1 MSRHCVDP
9 NDAEGTLEKRGLLS
23 LNPKIQ
29 NTQEPSTSRW
39 LPFQST
45 DFKMTLGKL
54 ILAGIL
60 GSGVWSLTPRQG
72 SRFRESS
79 IPIIAVEWENA
90 IIESKTTTTLQVVVN
105 PMLMR
110 NSSIHDNVQNSLL
123 SVAAD
128 YVRFVPWF
136 PYPMLSVPEL
146 NAPIIDGNSCTTFW
160 DFTYADPLVEDFFS
174 STPNVTH
181 IINFSTTPGWMW
193 VLPNG
198 TNYTYPDNINQT
210 DFSYNQGTQLRDPTM
225 KEVSDYYARLV
236 SWYVNGGFTDECGD
250 YRHSGHHYNI
260 EYWEV
265 LNEVETE
272 HSISPTFYNQLYD
285 AIVTAIHGVSPNTKF
300 VGLAL
305 GDNANP
311 VYFDYLSEFLDP
323 SKHQTGIPLDFVSY
337 HWYGSPDVGTTEQE
351 AAQCFAQA
359 DTFLSDVTQIEA
371 IRKQLSPNVKTTLNE
386 IGTFDPQGT
395 ITVIPGYTVP
405 PEYYVWS
412 GAVYAYVFSGIT
424 AMGIDVI
431 GESQLVGY
439 PSQYPSVSMV
449 NYTTGNPNARLRVLQ
464 LIQQNFGPGDTL
476 VQTSSSSESE
486 VHAQGFITPQGVKK
500 VLLVNKLPQTTFVQ
514 IPKFDSG
521 TAQIVDL
528 STGENEWR
536 TESFN
541 GSTINVTE
549 WATVVLTGN
558 SHSR

>member
-1 MSRHCVDP
+1 MSRPGFDP
-9 NDAEGTLEKRGLLS
+9 RGAESQLEKRALLS
-23 LNPKIQ
+23 LDLEGK
-29 NTQEPSTSRW
+29 STREQRGLRW
-39 LPFQST
+39 APFQNAN
-45 DFKMTLGKL
+45 FKMTLRML
-54 ILAGIL
+54 MVAGIL
-60 GSGVWSLTPRQG
+60 ASGVWSLAPWKNNIIRD
-72 SRFRESS
+72 SS
-79 IPIIAVEWENA
+79 IPIINVDWQNL

-105 PMLMR
+105 PMLLR
-110 NSSIHDNVQNSLL
+110 NSSIHNNALHSLA

-136 PYPMLSVPEL
+136 PYPKLSVPEI
-146 NAPIIDGNSCTTFW
+146 NAPIIDSNSCTTFW

-174 STPNVTH
+174 STPNVAH

-193 VLPNG
+193 VLPAG
-198 TNYTYPDNINQT
+198 TNYTYPEDINET

-236 SWYVNGGFTDECGD
+236 SWYVDGGFTDECGV

-265 LNEVETE
+265 LNEIEAE
-272 HSISPTFYNQLYD
+272 HSISPEFYNQLYD
-285 AIVTAIHGVSPNTKF
+285 AIVTAIHEVSPNTKF

-311 VYFDYLSEFLDP
+311 AYFDYLSEFLDP
-323 SKHQTGIPLDFVSY
+323 SKHQSGIPLDFVSY

-395 ITVIPGYTVP
+395 TTIVPGYTIP
-405 PEYYVWS
+405 SEYYVWS
-412 GAVYAYVFSGIT
+412 GAVYAYVFSGVT

-439 PSQYPSVSMV
+439 PSQFPSVSMV

-464 LIQQNFGPGDTL
+464 LIQQNFGPGDML
-476 VQTSSSSESE
+476 VQTDSSSEGI
-486 VHAQGFITPQGVKK
+486 VHAQAFITPEGVQK
-500 VLLVNKLPQTTFVQ
+500 VLLVNKLPQPTFVQ
-514 IPKFDSG
+514 IPGFESG

-528 STGENEWR
+528 STGDNVWR
-536 TESFN
+536 TESFS
-541 GSTINVTE
+541 GSTVNLPE
-549 WATVVLTGN
+549 WATIVLT
-558 SHSR
+558 RQ